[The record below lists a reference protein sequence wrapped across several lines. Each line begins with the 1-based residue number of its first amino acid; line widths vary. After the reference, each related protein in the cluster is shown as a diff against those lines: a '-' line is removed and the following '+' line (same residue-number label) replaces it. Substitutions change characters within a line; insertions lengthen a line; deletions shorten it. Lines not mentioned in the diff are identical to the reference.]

1 MKKIYGLLCASLV
14 GFCGYSQTLL
24 TEGFEAGVPPSG
36 WVSFDNGEGTAESW
50 GTSTTAHAGAGA
62 AFINY
67 ENAGAV
73 TEDWLVTSQINLT
86 GVTNAELRFYTRQV
100 YSSDY
105 LSEYRVLVS
114 TASQSTT
121 TDFTLVQAWTE
132 STLNTTNDVYEE
144 KVVDLSAYDGQQVY
158 IAFVLVQ
165 NDGDGWYID
174 DISVAAAPTCSE
186 PANAQFS
193 LITDSEATASW
204 TAGASETAWNI
215 EYGPA
220 GFTQGA
226 GTTAAV
232 TGTPSY
238 DLSNLNSITAYDFYV
253 QADCGA
259 GDLSTWAGPFS
270 FTTACAPVSIT
281 TFPWT
286 ENFDAVATPELPCGW
301 YSDNVNNDAYTWKTS
316 TESPFSGAN
325 SLFIRYNSGAAM
337 NDWAYTPELQL
348 TAGTNYRLTFMK
360 KVSSDFYPENLEVAI
375 GNGQAPALMTTQ
387 LIDLPGMANETYEQV
402 NVDFTVPATDAYF
415 IGFHGYSEENMF
427 NILVDDVTVGFSPA
441 CIEPSAIVLD
451 TVTDITAQLSWT
463 SIGSATAWDV
473 EYGEPG
479 FVPGNGVPATVND
492 TLVLLEGLTAL
503 TDYEFYVRSN
513 CGSDS
518 SIWIGPF
525 AFSTLCPANTV
536 ISTLPW
542 NENFDVAEVP
552 ALPCGWTAENANN
565 DDEEWVSTSS
575 YSNSGPNAM
584 YIGYNENDAMNDWA
598 FTPEI
603 ELTAGV
609 NYLFSFKY
617 RTSSSFEE
625 KLELKIG
632 SDNTSSTMSTLLIAM
647 DSIQTSTFT
656 DTTVQFTVPATGSY
670 FIGFH
675 GYSEADMFYMVI
687 DDVVLDQAC
696 SADFTLGQD
705 TICTQSIPVTPQ
717 VTGTAG
723 GVFSGSNGL
732 MVDAAT
738 GAITPA
744 ASTPGAHTLTYVVSS
759 NVCSDTTEMNVVIE
773 NCAGI
778 EESVLAQIQLFPNP
792 TNGMLQAVVPF
803 TDGAVEIAVTDFAGK
818 TVLSAIKANQNAVQL
833 NLSGLENGVYLV
845 SFRLNNAVETRR
857 VVLNK

>member
-1 MKKIYGLLCASLV
+1 MKKIYGLLCASLI
-14 GFCGYSQTLL
+14 GFCGYSQAIL

-36 WVSFDNGEGTAESW
+36 WVSFDNGEGTVESW
-50 GTSTTAHAGAGA
+50 GTSTLVNSGSAS
-62 AFINY
+62 AFISY
-67 ENAGAV
+67 EDAGTT

-86 GVTNAELRFYTRQV
+86 TTNSELRFYTRQGDPFD
-100 YSSDY
+100 YSS
-105 LSEYRVLVS
+105 EFRVLVS

-132 STLNTTNDVYEE
+132 NTLNTTYSVYEE
-144 KVVDLSAYDGQQVY
+144 KIVDLSAYDGQQVY

-165 NDGDGWYID
+165 NNGDSWYLD
-174 DISVAAAPTCSE
+174 DISVAAAPTCTVPS
-186 PANAQFS
+186 NAVFS
-193 LITDSEATASW
+193 SITDDGATATW
-204 TAGASETAWNI
+204 TIGNAETAWNI
-215 EYGPA
+215 EYGLN
-220 GFTQGA
+220 GFVQGT
-226 GTTAAV
+226 GTTV
-232 TGTPSY
+232 PVSGTPSY
-238 DLSNLNSITAYDFYV
+238 TMTGLNAFAAYDFYV

-270 FTTACAPVSIT
+270 FTTLCAPVSIT

-286 ENFDAVATPELPCGW
+286 ENFDGVTAPVVPCGW
-301 YSDNVNNDAYTWKTS
+301 YVDNVNGDGTQWGTS
-316 TESPFSGAN
+316 TSSAFSGTN
-325 SLFIRYNSGAAM
+325 SLYITYNSSQDM
-337 NDWAYTPELQL
+337 NDWVYTPELQL
-348 TAGTNYRLTFMK
+348 ETGTNYRLSFMK
-360 KVSSDFYPENLEVAI
+360 KVESNFYAENLKVAI
-375 GNGQAPALMTTQ
+375 GNGQAPVLMTTQ
-387 LIDLPGMANETYEQV
+387 LIDLPGMINESYEQV
-402 NVDFTVPATDAYF
+402 TVDFTVPSTDAYF
-415 IGFHGYSEENMF
+415 IGFHGYSAANMF
-427 NILVDDVTVGFSPA
+427 NIFVDDVTVGFSPS
-441 CIEPSAIVLD
+441 CIEPSAVVLD

-463 SIGSATAWDV
+463 SIGSATEWDV
-473 EYGEPG
+473 EYGTVG
-479 FVPGNGVPATVND
+479 FTQGNGVPATVND

-513 CGSDS
+513 CGGDS
-518 SIWIGPF
+518 SVWVGPF
-525 AFSTLCPANTV
+525 AFSTLCPSDMV
-536 ISTLPW
+536 ISSLPW
-542 NENFDVAEVP
+542 NENFDATEVP
-552 ALPCGWTAENANN
+552 ALPCGWTSENTNGDN
-565 DDEEWVSTSS
+565 EEWVSTTSF
-575 YSNSGPNAM
+575 SNSGQQSMVIN
-584 YIGYNENDAMNDWA
+584 YNSSLATDDWA

-617 RTSSSFEE
+617 RTSSSYEE

-632 SDNTSSTMSTLLIAM
+632 SDNTSSAMSTLLIDL

-656 DTTVQFTVPATGSY
+656 DVSVPFTVPSAGSY

-675 GYSEADMFYMVI
+675 GYSEADMYYIVI

-696 SADFTLGQD
+696 NAGFTLGQD
-705 TICTQSIPVTPQ
+705 TICTQSTPVVPQ

-744 ASTPGAHTLTYVVSS
+744 ASTAGAHTLTYVVTS
-759 NVCSDTTEMNVVIE
+759 NVCSDTTVMDVVIE

-778 EESVLAQIQLFPNP
+778 EESVLSQIQLFPNP
-792 TNGMLQAVVPF
+792 TSGMLQAVVPF

-818 TVLSAIKANQNAVQL
+818 TVLSAMNADQNTVQL

>member
-1 MKKIYGLLCASLV
+1 MKKIYGLLCASV
-14 GFCGYSQTLL
+14 IGFCGYSQTLL

-36 WVSFDNGEGTAESW
+36 WISFDNGVGTAQSW

-62 AFINY
+62 AFIRY
-67 ENAGAV
+67 ESAGAT
-73 TEDWLVTSQINLT
+73 TEDWLVTSQIDLT
-86 GVTNAELRFYTRQV
+86 TANSELRFFTRQA
-100 YSSDY
+100 YDSDY
-105 LSEYRVLVS
+105 ASEYRVLVS

-132 STLNTTNDVYEE
+132 STLNTTFDAYEE
-144 KVVDLSAYDGQQVY
+144 KIVDLSAYDGQQIY

-165 NDGDGWYID
+165 NDGDSWYID
-174 DISVAAAPTCSE
+174 DITVAAAPTCSE

-193 LITDSEATASW
+193 LITDSGATASW

-215 EYGPA
+215 EYGEA

-232 TGTPSY
+232 SGTPTY
-238 DLSNLNSITAYDFYV
+238 NMSNLDAFTAYNFYV

-270 FTTACAPVSIT
+270 FTTLCPPVSIT

-286 ENFDAVATPELPCGW
+286 ENFDAIATPALPCGW
-301 YSDNVNNDAYTWKTS
+301 YSDNVNNDAYTWVTS
-316 TESPFSGAN
+316 TESPYSGAN
-325 SLFIRYNSGAAM
+325 SMFIRYNSGAAM

-348 TAGTNYRLTFMK
+348 TAGTNYRLSFMK
-360 KVSSDFYPENLEVAI
+360 KVSSDFYPENLKVAI

-387 LIDLPGMANETYEQV
+387 LIDLPGMTNETYEQV
-402 NVDFTVPATDAYF
+402 AVDFTVPATDAYF
-415 IGFHGYSEENMF
+415 IGFHGYSAENMF
-427 NILVDDVTVGFSPA
+427 DILVDDVTIGFSPS

-451 TVTDITAQLSWT
+451 TATDVTAQISWT

-473 EYGEPG
+473 EYGAPG

-513 CGSDS
+513 CGGDS
-518 SIWIGPF
+518 SVWVGPF
-525 AFSTLCPANTV
+525 AFSTLCPPVV
-536 ISTLPW
+536 ISSLPW
-542 NENFDVAEVP
+542 NENFDNTEVP
-552 ALPCGWTAENANN
+552 ALPCGWTSENTNN
-565 DDEEWVSTSS
+565 DNEEWVSTTS
-575 YSNSGPNAM
+575 YSNSGDQAM
-584 YIGYNENDAMNDWA
+584 IINYNSSLATNDWA

-617 RTSSSFEE
+617 RTSSSYQE
-625 KLELKIG
+625 KLEVKIG
-632 SDNTSSTMSTLLIAM
+632 SDNLGSAMSTMLIDF

-656 DTTVQFTVPATGSY
+656 DVNVQFTVPATGSY

-675 GYSEADMFYMVI
+675 GYSEPNMYYIVI

-759 NVCSDTTEMNVVIE
+759 SLCSDTTVMDVVIE

-792 TNGMLQAVVPF
+792 TNGLLQAVVPF

-818 TVLSAIKANQNAVQL
+818 TVLSAINANQNTVQL